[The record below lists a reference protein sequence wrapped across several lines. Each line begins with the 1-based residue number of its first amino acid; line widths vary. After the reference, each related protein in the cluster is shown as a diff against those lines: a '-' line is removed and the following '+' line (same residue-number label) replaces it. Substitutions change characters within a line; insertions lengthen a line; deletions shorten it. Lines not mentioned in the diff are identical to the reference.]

1 MKRILKYIFGLLILG
16 SVASFVLMT
25 DLQAVKSQLSSSLP
39 AFALILLISLFG
51 YITGALA
58 WRHCFSNTQ
67 VGFLKL
73 LYTRSV
79 GELIA
84 LFNPTNIVA
93 GEGFKILSLKSD
105 VSNKEDLI
113 DSIVLSRLVMIVSQ
127 LVLGIV
133 CLMYLFG
140 ISWIWAVLMVI
151 CFIISV
157 QIFFRPDRSSS
168 LNAPS
173 SSEEY
178 PQTIPGHLKKVW
190 SLFQQSLARIKNNM
204 TTNPKG
210 LALAFGWNILHW
222 MLGALEI
229 FVILLWLKHPT
240 SFLGSLSIDT
250 GVVILKSLAG
260 FIPGQL
266 GVEEISNKLMLDV
279 IGLKATSLWLSV
291 SILRRAKQL
300 VWLSLAG
307 LAFLFVQY
315 FLKIKKSNNG
325 HTVCNT

>member
-1 MKRILKYIFGLLILG
+1 MKRILKYLFVLLVLG
-16 SVASFVLMT
+16 SVSSFVLMT

-93 GEGFKILSLKSD
+93 GEGFKIFSLKSD

-127 LVLGIV
+127 LLIGII

-140 ISWIWAVLMVI
+140 INWIWAALMVI
-151 CFIISV
+151 CIIFSV
-157 QIFFRPDRSSS
+157 QIFFKPDRSSS

-173 SSEEY
+173 PSAEY
-178 PQTIPGHLKKVW
+178 PHTIAGHLKKAW
-190 SLFQQSLARIKNNM
+190 FLFQQSLARIKTTM

-210 LALAFGWNILHW
+210 LALAFAWNTLHW

-266 GVEEISNKLMLDV
+266 GVEELSNRLMLDV

-291 SILRRAKQL
+291 SVLRRAKQL

-307 LAFLFVQY
+307 LAFLIVQY

-325 HTVCNT
+325 HSVCNT